1 MERKLDKDAVSK
13 RILETSRETERL
25 KEELQNLIAAGI
37 QGNLNL
43 SVPSVSKSQ
52 HNSSN
57 KVQIIKSYDSKH
69 SCHPVNVMSSEN
81 EVLSPKKDKHYDV
94 QQSREYIKKQKEKR
108 MAEIKSKKCET
119 KIAMELK
126 KEKLQELHQK
136 ANEIVKKNVEAKR
149 QRSKSREPPIM
160 RSRSVSREGKA
171 DLRSKPK
178 IKDSQKDSKSKSQ
191 EPLVIRSRSANRDVK
206 TIVKSTSSNVGVKK
220 IDNVK
225 NKNKESKI
233 SSSHLNSGIDSEI
246 RALSR
251 DSIIHGYN
259 CAGRS
264 KKYSSSTSSMDIKPI
279 TETNIPQTCE
289 RLLNGELITTKNTN
303 LLYPPDFQVKPL
315 QGPEISL
322 ETQKYNLYDKCKNQ
336 LYQDSLPSYEGDTDQ
351 PISQERSR
359 RDIFLKDVYIS
370 KQITS
375 RKGSSKEVQQQAK
388 PTSQSKNL
396 LLKDEERDL
405 TIHSNF
411 NLKSQINK
419 KKTMNDQ
426 AQKHD
431 YPDWLR
437 TSAPQTDPYNFI
449 NTVRRQLKNAI
460 SEKKSTVVDVAVQNS
475 VLSGWSNKKNHIE
488 IGPERS
494 IKDGKSNTKTS
505 SNSESDTSKN
515 IPSISSES
523 YTSSKKP
530 MVAKSSSKAIL
541 RTVSPDNLSK
551 KSYSIDEIIKPKS
564 DFSAFETNSY
574 RATESCSAIS
584 EKSKSSIKSVKLSE
598 KTSRGTVVVSR
609 GSVLNTY
616 SGNTDCSDKE
626 NLDHL
631 SLKDAKR
638 IIRTRSDKPAS
649 LRNTTVR
656 AGNETRSS
664 NKANQI
670 HLKFE
675 AEIHLLNDFNK
686 SLRHFAEIEK
696 EFESLRSRDDVDFMT
711 KKIVLNRDTQTSLVN
726 TMTDTRSH
734 RNNTSSHVLSVNY
747 SRGTLGSEE
756 IPPLELTH
764 KLEDNSDLN
773 IMELESKINET
784 NSDDYPE
791 KNSSALQISSHT
803 ISRKSLVE
811 STNGENNMFKD
822 FAGISLKMFDQLI
835 KDEDIRIENLK
846 KIVKIREQVLLDKT
860 KGELVWLEMQK
871 KQFIESKRFED
882 AALIK
887 RKQRAILLKHQEERL
902 EIQKLKQMQKETSNK
917 RKTVLKQ
924 QRDGIKHQLHSGNML
939 SIKSSGR
946 DRHERRTSGPL
957 KVIQSSSIHSET
969 SMAIAAETGT
979 DHEMKS
985 IASKT
990 HSMVNIL
997 STQSDHKHTE
1007 LSESIN
1013 ASVEPRKSISD
1024 SALTNMKQKLLMR
1037 EKALAKRR
1045 KTVEE
1050 LLQWHQKLLREERAI
1065 EDLESQVKNIFTNI
1079 PSEKEDEAAVNV
1091 SNASYREDKPP
1102 EMSKNIP
1109 QSTKDHAEDTRSSAD
1124 KYNTEFE
1131 ADDGSSISSI
1141 SQLIEG
1147 FNKIEDNILNFSLTY
1162 PARNQFGEQI
1172 DEVLEYEK
1180 QESVKSTS
1188 SSTSIIDSNA
1198 ESLKPAVEEQ
1208 VGDKSLVA
1216 DSEITTDKLPQRN
1229 VCVVQPGHQESSD
1242 RDINEI
1248 EDAPEKC
1255 AIERTVPLE
1264 IDDNISEKNSTDEVS
1279 EQSDVLSAVELEKE
1293 ASIQSVIS
1301 SESIVNT
1308 LQPENSIVQEISIT
1322 KDGSVNLEELLTSV
1336 QQPVV
1341 EDTPTVDE
1349 ISIREV
1355 GGDVTTTA
1363 ESHDETHS
1371 LISQLNE
1378 DAAEQIV
1385 VHEETPSTSHQ
1396 TIEQVTSEDIV
1407 QNDILEDTS
1416 NSLRQYSENKTD
1428 EEKVASLSTR
1438 TPSRDQSIVVTS
1450 NEENASL
1457 RSEEKIS
1464 TEEDIVVAEPGP
1476 NQSSTSSIAATEETQ
1491 EDVSVSLLESCVDD
1505 VELEE
1510 SCQKSLVTLG
1520 KDKTSVDAQEMLEDV
1535 NSASKS
1541 NGSTEVQE
1549 ARVMTYD
1556 LLSPSDAAGFPLD
1569 EKKSFSLGNEAE
1581 ELLRK
1586 QLAIEQEIKLLTEQ
1600 QQKEQMSLVYMREIP
1615 NKPPPPYTPPS
1626 KTKTVKVATVIPS
1639 TKDEIQQI
1647 TEYSA
1652 KIIHKAY
1659 VSNNLDNISISDKT
1673 LSLIAKNIN
1682 KGCYKYVF
1690 NLCKDIA
1697 IDHYGQFLDE
1707 TPGPSWMRPEER
1719 SFSFEQ
1725 KPLDGNGL
1733 QQLMNKKLLELF
1745 GFQKQEVRRENA
1757 IMKWSRKKRD
1767 HVDEVLIR
1775 EMQAEE
1781 KSWTN
1786 TEKDELLVKNRIT
1799 NEIMD
1804 LLLRDTVQVLKK
1816 TISLKNEN
1824 II

>member
-1 MERKLDKDAVSK
+1 MIFLDYHSDIMERKLDKDAVSK

-375 RKGSSKEVQQQAK
+375 RKGSSKE
-388 PTSQSKNL
+388 
-396 LLKDEERDL
+396 
-405 TIHSNF
+405 
-411 NLKSQINK
+411 
-419 KKTMNDQ
+419 
-426 AQKHD
+426 
-431 YPDWLR
+431 
-437 TSAPQTDPYNFI
+437 
-449 NTVRRQLKNAI
+449 
-460 SEKKSTVVDVAVQNS
+460 
-475 VLSGWSNKKNHIE
+475 
-488 IGPERS
+488 
-494 IKDGKSNTKTS
+494 
-505 SNSESDTSKN
+505 
-515 IPSISSES
+515 
-523 YTSSKKP
+523 
-530 MVAKSSSKAIL
+530 
-541 RTVSPDNLSK
+541 
-551 KSYSIDEIIKPKS
+551 
-564 DFSAFETNSY
+564 
-574 RATESCSAIS
+574 
-584 EKSKSSIKSVKLSE
+584 
-598 KTSRGTVVVSR
+598 
-609 GSVLNTY
+609 
-616 SGNTDCSDKE
+616 
-626 NLDHL
+626 
-631 SLKDAKR
+631 
-638 IIRTRSDKPAS
+638 
-649 LRNTTVR
+649 
-656 AGNETRSS
+656 
-664 NKANQI
+664 
-670 HLKFE
+670 
-675 AEIHLLNDFNK
+675 
-686 SLRHFAEIEK
+686 
-696 EFESLRSRDDVDFMT
+696 
-711 KKIVLNRDTQTSLVN
+711 
-726 TMTDTRSH
+726 
-734 RNNTSSHVLSVNY
+734 
-747 SRGTLGSEE
+747 
-756 IPPLELTH
+756 
-764 KLEDNSDLN
+764 
-773 IMELESKINET
+773 
-784 NSDDYPE
+784 
-791 KNSSALQISSHT
+791 
-803 ISRKSLVE
+803 
-811 STNGENNMFKD
+811 
-822 FAGISLKMFDQLI
+822 
-835 KDEDIRIENLK
+835 
-846 KIVKIREQVLLDKT
+846 
-860 KGELVWLEMQK
+860 
-871 KQFIESKRFED
+871 
-882 AALIK
+882 
-887 RKQRAILLKHQEERL
+887 
-902 EIQKLKQMQKETSNK
+902 
-917 RKTVLKQ
+917 
-924 QRDGIKHQLHSGNML
+924 
-939 SIKSSGR
+939 
-946 DRHERRTSGPL
+946 
-957 KVIQSSSIHSET
+957 SSSIHSET
-969 SMAIAAETGT
+969 SMSIAAETGT

-1216 DSEITTDKLPQRN
+1216 DSKITTDKLPQRN

-1556 LLSPSDAAGFPLD
+1556 LLSPSDAGFPLD